1 MVIVLATEA
10 IRGEQQGRVQ
20 GRVQEKAQG
29 KVPRTVPENDEDSR
43 ALFSVLVPTGRPG
56 KAVIKLLHQLPRA
69 CNESVQ
75 LSAGTPG
82 PAQRS

>member
-1 MVIVLATEA
+1 VVIVLTTEA
-10 IRGEQQGRVQ
+10 IRGEQQ

-29 KVPRTVPENDEDSR
+29 KVPRTVPGNDEDSR

-56 KAVIKLLHQLPRA
+56 KAIIELLHQLPCAR
-69 CNESVQ
+69 NECVQ
-75 LSAGTPG
+75 LPAGTPG